1 VFDNPAIF
9 QTEDVNAGKA
19 AVTRSEPDQ
28 VVGYH
33 EITFGDDSLDLDAH
47 VGALCNQFLCA
58 FGERSRAVGRVGIK
72 GFFDVKRLMASLV
85 VPKAN

>member
-1 VFDNPAIF
+1 MFDNPAIF

-47 VGALCNQFLCA
+47 VGHFAISFFVLSANAAGPSGVSGLCWMYCDPTYFA
-58 FGERSRAVGRVGIK
+58 TGSSG
-72 GFFDVKRLMASLV
+72 S
-85 VPKAN
+85 